1 MLVERGS
8 IATFA
13 RCSQVLEAFL
23 GSGMDR
29 VLKVLKLENG
39 KLIATIPGEARD
51 RVVELRA
58 SVERADSSGRIVAT
72 NDLGLQGVILEA
84 RCEESGPVARACYD
98 LVLNPVALGISTRL
112 AKLAFIHM
120 KHGMLDRLVSFI
132 RTRLEPYPE
141 LGEELLREDFAAKV
155 MARARILDRF
165 EAEPSK
171 LSIGEVC
178 SRYPRNSL
186 FVVMTSAG
194 AMLRMAVVGGLF
206 TAHLK
211 LGELEYRD
219 ARALEKLS
227 SWFGKAN
234 VTVYSID
241 DVIPPRFRA
250 PT

>member
-8 IATFA
+8 VATFA
-13 RCSQVLEAFL
+13 RCSQVLEAFV

-29 VLKVLKLENG
+29 VLKIFRLEGDKLV
-39 KLIATIPGEARD
+39 ATIPGEAKD
-51 RVVELRA
+51 RVIELQA
-58 SVERADSSGRIVAT
+58 TVERRDGYGKLVAV
-72 NDLGLQGVILEA
+72 NELGLQSVMLEA
-84 RCEESGPVARACYD
+84 RCCEEGPVARVSYD
-98 LVLNPVALGISTRL
+98 VVLNPVALGISTRL
-112 AKLAFIHM
+112 AKLAFVHM
-120 KHGMLDRLVSFI
+120 EHGLRDRLVSFI

-171 LSIGEVC
+171 LSVGEVC

-186 FVVMTSAG
+186 FIVMTSAG
-194 AMLRMAVVGGLF
+194 AMLRMAVIGGLF

-241 DVIPPRFRA
+241 EVIPPRFKA